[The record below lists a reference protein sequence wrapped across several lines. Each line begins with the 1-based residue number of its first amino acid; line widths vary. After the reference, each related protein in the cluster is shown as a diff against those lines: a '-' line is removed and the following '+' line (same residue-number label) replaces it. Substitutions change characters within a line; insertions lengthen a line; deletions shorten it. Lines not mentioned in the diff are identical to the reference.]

1 MVKVA
6 LIGAADPLTEL
17 LHGCLEGS
25 PNVAV
30 CDRIVDREPELEAL
44 LRSRRSDAVVYAA
57 ASRGSR
63 GRPDNVDA
71 GAVFAACRAAAV
83 QRIVVLSSAAIHPPS
98 HKHPGLVAETYAAG
112 RSADDPL
119 AARWLELERAARE
132 ALEPGQATLTI
143 LRPATVLL
151 RGTEDYLNR
160 ILSRRWAITL
170 AGHDPTLQFLSPED
184 LGAAVCRAVESS
196 AGGVF
201 HITPSGAIPWRKALR
216 LARVRRLPAPRWM
229 HRAVRAVA
237 APMALA
243 APLHEVDRTR
253 YSWTV
258 SGDRARS
265 QLDFSPR
272 DSSAGAVVRF
282 CPPAQGKHGGQ
293 GRPPTFDEFGL
304 DEARIGGWRRR
315 HIRFLHDAYWR
326 VEVEGT
332 RNLPR
337 DGAGVMVGVHR
348 GFMPF
353 DGVMVVHDVVGAT
366 GRYPRFLIHPALV
379 KFPFLA
385 NYMFKLG
392 GIIACRENADY
403 VLQRDGLLAV
413 FPEGIRGAFS
423 LYRDAYRIAGFGRPD
438 YVRLA
443 LRHRAPI
450 IPFVTVGSAE
460 IFPIFKKVNWG
471 WWKRF
476 TEWPCFP
483 LTPTFP
489 LLPVPLPSKWHTE
502 YLEPIA
508 VHEQY
513 PPEAAGNAETVARID
528 AQVQSIVA
536 AKLQELLQARP
547 SIWYGSI
554 FEKEMDHAG

>member
-6 LIGAADPLTEL
+6 LIGASDPLTEL
-17 LHGCLEGS
+17 LHGRLEAS
-25 PNVAV
+25 PDVAR
-30 CDRIVDREPELEAL
+30 CDRIVDRGPEMEVR
-44 LRSRRSDAVVYAA
+44 LRSWESDAVVYAA
-57 ASRGSR
+57 ASRGAR
-63 GRPDNVDA
+63 GHPDNADA
-71 GAVFAACRAAAV
+71 DVVFAACRAAGV
-83 QRIVVLSSAAIHPPS
+83 QRIVVLSSAAIHAPS
-98 HKHPGLVAETYAAG
+98 HKHPGRVAETHASA
-112 RSADDPL
+112 RSAADPL
-119 AARWLELERAARE
+119 AARWLELERAAQK
-132 ALEPGQATLTI
+132 AFEPGQSMLTI
-143 LRPATVLL
+143 LRPAAVLL
-151 RGTEDYLNR
+151 RGTDDYFNR
-160 ILSRRWAITL
+160 LLSRRWAITL

-184 LGAAVCRAVESS
+184 LGAAVCRAVETS
-196 AGGVF
+196 ACGVF
-201 HITPSGAIPWRKALR
+201 HIAPNGAIPWRKALR

-237 APMALA
+237 APLGLA

-265 QLDFSPR
+265 KLDFSPR
-272 DSSAGAVVRF
+272 DSSAAAVVRLS
-282 CPPAQGKHGGQ
+282 PRAQRSRGGQ
-293 GRPPTFDEFGL
+293 ARGATFDEFGL
-304 DEARIGGWRRR
+304 DAERIGGWRRR

-423 LYRDAYRIAGFGRPD
+423 LYRDAYRISGFGRPD

-460 IFPIFKKVNWG
+460 IFPIFKKVDWR
-471 WWKRF
+471 WWERL

-483 LTPTFP
+483 L
-489 LLPVPLPSKWHTE
+489 
-502 YLEPIA
+502 
-508 VHEQY
+508 
-513 PPEAAGNAETVARID
+513 
-528 AQVQSIVA
+528 
-536 AKLQELLQARP
+536 
-547 SIWYGSI
+547 
-554 FEKEMDHAG
+554 